1 MENQIA
7 SFEDLTK
14 ETETLDLDIADPIDP
29 SSPLEEAKVEEL
41 AVITG
46 ADPEEIQQARID
58 GDMTYDNL
66 AVEFPDMSKFLD
78 TLYKANVPV
87 EEAGRMAQNY
97 LDRKKAAV
105 TPTEFIFKSILL
117 ADDDGTNPVALQ
129 MFSNYEMA
137 KQMLAKRME
146 KNDPSYFKWVVAGT
160 GEFAREVTYGLF
172 SSILRTGQKESEEYA
187 SFLRLPA
194 EEAAAAFNEKFD
206 DLENRGLF
214 NLREF
219 EGNKDAEQYLDNFGT
234 DPDADFNMFL
244 GLAELATLGSTKL
257 VAKGVGSLAVKGID
271 KGLEIATDLK
281 ILKKVMKAKTPSEA
295 VTAVQ
300 GEVAGAKVV
309 VTQMN
314 SKTPSTPTAGK
325 AGPSSLDPA
334 EVPSDLVPH
343 LSTVEQ
349 GTTASM
355 LFNKI
360 EKIAGTG
367 VLGRTFSRESL
378 ALEAGKVAKRLAANK
393 NAAFVKV
400 ARIVTKG
407 SDLADFTALLGK
419 SEAGTPFA
427 TKAEALKAARNDPR
441 YTPVK
446 RDGEDAVDTFGLNEG
461 KRGWYLKYVEAID
474 TSKLADEI
482 ADVTVEEGFVKRA
495 IAGFVSAGQSTLG
508 SKLGFMFN
516 NAESL
521 INRVSKISDNMNKSV
536 RQLSK
541 GEFENVNKVLLNY
554 RDSPIGDNQ
563 ANLAVARA
571 APSEAEFSF
580 DYKRLNGTVPS
591 DKELEAYRAITDFN
605 NTSWNIKATELL
617 KNVISR
623 RGWSVEVVDGF
634 DTIGVEVA
642 VDTLTTTDF
651 VFSPLTGKVKPAI
664 VGERTIYKLDEPF
677 TTANGDKYI
686 YVTDVSDVRTAQ
698 KSDVLGY
705 NVGGSR
711 NNETVTTFIGTL
723 DEVTLVGGKPFGQNF
738 RTFIGAYSKK
748 EGARAVKEL
757 NNLIDTLTP
766 LMLKYGK
773 VNIAD
778 LNLSKAEADEFA
790 EVLAKNNDWNL
801 SITTFQDL
809 KDIAAK
815 HKMPFR
821 KKFESKLR
829 DEEVRTPKDL
839 DAFDPSLLGLK
850 VGDAQSAKV
859 ARKRGDTPLMTYG
872 GARVSNASPID
883 NIMEQM
889 SSDIYSYS
897 HHKVTQAALLGW
909 VKKAKGRGNV
919 KFDSSAE
926 PNDPVAYLRQAKLTF
941 KDKVDDDMF
950 AQRAVLLR
958 RLNLQE
964 RGDRLAHF
972 ADNFNQFI
980 YDTKVID
987 KLSKTPLIGPLIKG
1001 DTIKSEDWID
1011 KGAGKARALAFQ
1023 LKMGF
1028 FEPSQF
1034 VLNASHVGQVIAIA
1048 GFNGTKAA
1056 GATPVIAMLLQ
1067 KSDAGIKKD
1076 LDRMFKNGWSGMSKE
1091 DILDTIRF
1099 MRETGRDVVG
1109 TNTLERQGE
1118 AFKKQRHSRAARA
1131 MEAGLE
1137 AGLTPYKYG
1146 DLMGRIA
1153 ATATAILEQ
1162 KAKTAGDD
1170 VFSDAGRQ
1178 AVSNREQILTF
1189 RMTSGQKGQ
1198 YQENALAGLATQWMS
1213 YTVRYLDN
1221 VLIGRDLTGKER
1233 TRLFAANTIMF
1244 GTRGMG
1250 LTPRMSAALT
1260 NLGQDPEEGATIER
1274 LNLMK
1279 FGLFDYGLSQLAGTD
1294 VSLGV
1299 RLAPAAGLVQT
1310 YSDILQGD
1318 VLGAIAGPSGTI
1330 GADILETAKVL
1341 TQTLTGGHK
1350 RLTADT
1356 FGVLTRNV
1364 KSVDMYSKIVELIE
1378 TGEYR
1383 SKRRGLAGQ
1392 FTDSEVSFGLK
1403 VALVSGATPMRV
1415 LNHYDA
1421 KDISYKD
1428 DTKFKDARRRIT
1440 TWADKGIALIQTGD
1454 PAKVEQG
1461 KEYFNDVMNLIE
1473 DGGFSVENQYK
1484 LHSSVA
1490 SAERLVDLIKKSQGQ
1505 SIASKATARAAQG
1518 EQ

>member
-1 MENQIA
+1 MENQFA
-7 SFEDLTK
+7 SFEDLTE

-29 SSPLEEAKVEEL
+29 SSPLEETKVEEL
-41 AVITG
+41 SVITG

-58 GDMTYDNL
+58 GDMSYDNL
-66 AVEFPDMSKFLD
+66 AVEFPDMSSFLD

-87 EEAGRMAQNY
+87 EDAGRLAQDY

-117 ADDDGTNPVALQ
+117 ADDDGTNPVALR

-172 SSILRTGQKESEEYA
+172 AGIFKADQKASAEYA

-194 EEAAAAFNEKFD
+194 EDAAAAFNEKFD

-219 EGNKDAEQYLDNFGT
+219 EGNKDAETYLDNFGT
-234 DPDADFNMFL
+234 DPNADFNMFL

-257 VAKGVGSLAVKGID
+257 VAKGVGRLAGKGID
-271 KGLEIATDLK
+271 KGIEIATDLE

-295 VTAVQ
+295 VTAVK
-300 GEVAGAKVV
+300 GEVEGAKVV
-309 VTQMN
+309 VAQMN
-314 SKTPSTPTAGK
+314 NKAPSTPTAGK
-325 AGPSSLDPA
+325 AGPSSLDPV
-334 EVPSDLVPH
+334 EIPSDLTPH

-360 EKIAGTG
+360 EKIAETG
-367 VLGRTFSRESL
+367 VLGRTFSREAL
-378 ALEAGKVAKRLAANK
+378 AKEAGEVAKRLAANK

-400 ARIVTKG
+400 ARIITKG

-419 SEAGTPFA
+419 SETGTPFA

-482 ADVTVEEGFVKRA
+482 ADVTVEENFLKRA
-495 IAGFVSAGQSTLG
+495 VAGIVSAGQSTLG

-541 GEFENVNKVLLNY
+541 EEFGNVNKVLLNY

-563 ANLAVARA
+563 SNLAVARK
-571 APSEAEFSF
+571 APSDAEFSF
-580 DYKRLNGTVPS
+580 DYKRLNGTLPS

-623 RGWSVEVVDGF
+623 GGWSVEVIDGF
-634 DTIGVEVA
+634 EAIGVEVA
-642 VDTLTTTDF
+642 TDTLTTTDF
-651 VFSPLTGKVKPAI
+651 VFSPLTGKVKAAV
-664 VGERTIYKLDEPF
+664 VGERTVYKLDEPF
-677 TTANGDKYI
+677 TAANGDKYI
-686 YVTDVSDVRTAQ
+686 YVTDVADVRTAQ

-711 NNETVTTFIGTL
+711 NNETVTNFIGTL
-723 DEVTLVGGKPFGQNF
+723 DEVTLVGGKSFGENF

-757 NNLIDTLTP
+757 NTLIDTLEP

-773 VNIAD
+773 TNIAD
-778 LNLSKAEADEFA
+778 LNLSKVEADEFA
-790 EVLAKNNDWNL
+790 AVLAKNNDWNL
-801 SITTFQDL
+801 NITTFKDL

-815 HKMPFR
+815 HKMPF
-821 KKFESKLR
+821 KQKFVSKLR
-829 DEEVRTPKDL
+829 DEEVRKPKAETD
-839 DAFDPSLLGLK
+839 FDPSMLGMK
-850 VGDAQSAKV
+850 VGDSQSAKV

-909 VKKAKGRGNV
+909 VKKAKGRGNATFASGV
-919 KFDSSAE
+919 E
-926 PNDPVAYLRQAKLTF
+926 PNDPAAYLRQAKV
-941 KDKVDDDMF
+941 KQEDNVDADMF
-950 AQRAVLLR
+950 AQQAVLLR

-972 ADNFNQFI
+972 ADQFNQFI

-987 KLSKTPLIGPLIKG
+987 KLSKTPIVGPLIKG

-1034 VLNASHVGQVIAIA
+1034 VLNASHVGQVIAMA

-1076 LDRMFKNGWSGMSKE
+1076 LDRLFKNGWSGMSRE
-1091 DILDTIRF
+1091 EILDTIRF

-1109 TNTLERQGE
+1109 SNTLERQGE

-1170 VFSDAGRQ
+1170 VFSDAGRE

-1233 TRLFAANTIMF
+1233 RRLFAANTIMF

-1250 LTPRMSAALT
+1250 LTPRMSAALA
-1260 NLGQDPEEGATIER
+1260 NLGQDPEDGATIER
-1274 LNLMK
+1274 LNFLK

-1318 VLGAIAGPSGTI
+1318 VIGAVAGPSGTI
-1330 GADILETAKVL
+1330 ATDILETAKVL
-1341 TQTLTGGHK
+1341 TQTLTGGHN

-1356 FGVLTRNV
+1356 FKVLTRNV
-1364 KSVDMYSKIVELIE
+1364 KSADMYSKIVELIE

-1383 SKRRGLAGQ
+1383 SKRRGLAGT
-1392 FTDSEVSFGLK
+1392 FSDSEVSFGLK
-1403 VALVSGATPMRV
+1403 MALVSGATPMRV

-1473 DGGFSVENQYK
+1473 DGGFSVENQFK